1 MTKKLSKDGKI
12 KYSPMEQTIFSLLR
26 EEGEIDTAQI
36 TKKFYGKKE
45 VPFNARKIVSGALR
59 DLKRKVVAN
68 DEPFIIASSDRSGS
82 ISMRY
87 WIEKRR

>member
-36 TKKFYGKKE
+36 TKKFYARRE

-59 DLKRKVVAN
+59 DLKRKVAVN
-68 DEPFIIASSDRSGS
+68 NEPFIIASSTRSGS
-82 ISMRY
+82 ISMRF
-87 WIEKRR
+87 WIEKKQ